1 MTMHCRKRKYD
12 TSSESD
18 FYLFVILMCTSIAEK
33 RMEVEVS
40 RCPENGGGILVMG
53 NLEPF
58 YRQN

>member
-40 RCPENGGGILVMG
+40 RCPEKRERWGDFSIW
-53 NLEPF
+53 
-58 YRQN
+58 